1 MSRSFRILTRKSLIS
16 ARPADLDG
24 DTYQVITLQDFIPSD
39 VAPPRSHES
48 QPPYELDRPA
58 KIEDVGDCFVN
69 VSVSFRLFRM
79 QRWFSD
85 TCSCSTFATIQSAKS
100 RTCTSVS
107 RTAARSTASI
117 LAAKSLQTTTGE
129 SFLNPRT
136 REKRLT
142 CACTVSLAVD
152 APKTGNVVPASAL
165 PRIKGSKERP
175 DFMRKSDI
183 EECCVPGDT
192 EYYKST
198 RALGYLYRSI
208 DDDGVATPTGMLS
221 PALED
226 GLSDS
231 SARLHIIV
239 KHDLATI
246 FIASPEILRS
256 LVQRHEA
263 KVPPIIK
270 AFVAGLN
277 DVAVTHTPA
286 RSDGRKLSEVE
297 IFAVATLLEVQRGE
311 ATRGNAVAWLET
323 SLTGPKVDARH
334 TDVDS
339 LELRYAAWRVAQK
352 MTTSGDDNDDAAGG
366 GGTCPFGQK
375 TARWVCLTLLLEAIR
390 AEQVRKDD
398 LSLGITRAS
407 EVPPRSRILQP
418 AFATP
423 TSSKE
428 HQRLDLLLT
437 PESLPSSS
445 RSNELSASSPRRES
459 IPSSGSAKPAI
470 PYATRLRPAWSV
482 STVPTSEEVPSPIS
496 SNKRGGG
503 REDPPADLVTA
514 EFERRRKQRAAAADA
529 PAAGMSSRETRSSPR
544 EGESEDGVSS
554 EAGYVASILG
564 GHLDSSSSNNNKK
577 MQPPAGSS
585 NSRKFRPPPAHARLA
600 EEKEEEESDDDSSDS
615 DVLEATQARAL
626 QSFRYEMQEIE
637 RLRDGAEARERL
649 YEEFRRRARLRGT
662 HVPSRTHDPEA
673 YRIHRADFMAS
684 MGTRGETKSP
694 SGSGL
699 FPIADMS
706 FCLSA
711 RSRGR
716 CTSPA
721 AVSRATRRLPG
732 AARVT
737 HDADGACND
746 RYGNARAGA

>member
-1 MSRSFRILTRKSLIS
+1 
-16 ARPADLDG
+16 
-24 DTYQVITLQDFIPSD
+24 
-39 VAPPRSHES
+39 
-48 QPPYELDRPA
+48 
-58 KIEDVGDCFVN
+58 
-69 VSVSFRLFRM
+69 
-79 QRWFSD
+79 
-85 TCSCSTFATIQSAKS
+85 
-100 RTCTSVS
+100 
-107 RTAARSTASI
+107 
-117 LAAKSLQTTTGE
+117 
-129 SFLNPRT
+129 
-136 REKRLT
+136 
-142 CACTVSLAVD
+142 
-152 APKTGNVVPASAL
+152 
-165 PRIKGSKERP
+165 
-175 DFMRKSDI
+175 MRKSDI
-183 EECCVPGDT
+183 EECCVPADV
-192 EYYKST
+192 EYYKSN

-246 FIASPEILRS
+246 FDASPEILRS

-263 KVPPIIK
+263 KISPIIK

-286 RSDGRKLSEVE
+286 RSDGRKLSEVK

-311 ATRGNAVAWLET
+311 AARGNAVAAMNQQVAALTEWLET

-339 LELRYAAWRVAQK
+339 LELRYAAWRVAQE
-352 MTTSGDDNDDAAGG
+352 MSTSGDDNDDAAGG

-398 LSLGITRAS
+398 LSLGITRAP
-407 EVPPRSRILQP
+407 EVAPRSRILQP

-428 HQRLDLLLT
+428 HHRLDLLLT

-445 RSNELSASSPRRES
+445 RSNELSASSLRRES

-470 PYATRLRPAWSV
+470 PYATRPRPAWSV

-503 REDPPADLVTA
+503 REEPPADLVTE
-514 EFERRRKQRAAAADA
+514 EFERRRRQRTAAAALA
-529 PAAGMSSRETRSSPR
+529 PAAGMSSRETRSSLR

-577 MQPPAGSS
+577 MQLHASSS
-585 NSRKFRPPPAHARLA
+585 NSRKFRPPPTQARLA
-600 EEKEEEESDDDSSDS
+600 EEKEEEESDGDSSDS
-615 DVLEATQARAL
+615 DVLEAKQARAL

-637 RLRDGAEARERL
+637 RLRDEAEARERL
-649 YEEFRRRARLRGT
+649 YEEFRRRARLRGI

-684 MGTRGETKSP
+684 MGTRGETS
-694 SGSGL
+694 L
-699 FPIADMS
+699 FWTKQTLTES
-706 FCLSA
+706 
-711 RSRGR
+711 
-716 CTSPA
+716 
-721 AVSRATRRLPG
+721 
-732 AARVT
+732 
-737 HDADGACND
+737 
-746 RYGNARAGA
+746 